1 MDITG
6 AAARGDERARTI
18 TLDSESLTIM
28 VNVVPND
35 DGTYRLDGWLAPPAS
50 HPIELRTGGRTL
62 VTESDV
68 RGRFAF
74 EAVAADTVQLVVRPG
89 PSRTVTTP
97 TFSL

>member
-1 MDITG
+1 MAG
-6 AAARGDERARTI
+6 AAARGEERARTI

-28 VNVVPND
+28 INVVPND
-35 DGTYRLDGWLAPPAS
+35 DGTYRLDGWLAPPAR

-62 VTESDV
+62 VTEADV

-74 EAVAADTVQLVVRPG
+74 EAVAADTVQVVVRSSPT
-89 PSRTVTTP
+89 RTVTTP